1 MTHTLHRVK
10 SENGRTNDYVV
21 LIMPARGI
29 NNRTASRRSKNTS
42 TC

>member
-10 SENGRTNDYVV
+10 TRSGQKDDYVV

-29 NNRTASRRSKNTS
+29 NNQNSVEIFRKLM
-42 TC
+42 